1 MDEPVALSISGRRGS
16 GSRPRRESICPRH
29 AAIGGGKRPDLGTPF
44 HSPGT
49 YHSPLTPPSPSPSP
63 GVAQTTCS
71 SGRRQP
77 QEAEGHASDEAPRS
91 RAAAG
96 AGAGA
101 HLPSSSLRLRALGYR
116 NPARACLLRWQ
127 APDGTPPGIPAASH
141 SASGWIRIHVIHF
154 PATRRGRM
162 GRSGPRVADDITSA
176 RQGRGHSFRGRHT
189 SSLLDKRPVQGYH
202 DVMPR
207 LARVVVPGIAH
218 HTTQRANRRQEARAQ
233 ATQARSQACLCVPH
247 ADRPRAR
254 REPGPAAS
262 PKRKQVWRPRNA
274 ALNRA
279 VKSPADTL

>member
-91 RAAAG
+91 RAA
-96 AGAGA
+96 AGA

-218 HTTQRANRRQEARAQ
+218 HTTQRGGIAAMNRPLNSQKPDRKPPCACR
-233 ATQARSQACLCVPH
+233 TQTGRGQGVNPDPPPAPSGNRCGVRGMPH
-247 ADRPRAR
+247 
-254 REPGPAAS
+254 
-262 PKRKQVWRPRNA
+262 
-274 ALNRA
+274 
-279 VKSPADTL
+279 